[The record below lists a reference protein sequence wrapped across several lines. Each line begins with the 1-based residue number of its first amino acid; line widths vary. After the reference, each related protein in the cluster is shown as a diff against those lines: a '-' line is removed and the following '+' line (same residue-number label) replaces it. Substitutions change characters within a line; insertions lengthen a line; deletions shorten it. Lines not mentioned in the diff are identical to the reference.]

1 MKARKRFGQ
10 HFLERPWADKIV
22 TLVAPGPH
30 DHLIEIGP
38 GRGALTVPLA
48 ETGVPLR
55 AIEIDRDL
63 AADLAGRLP
72 ANVALITG
80 DFLSI
85 DNAGLFDAAWPPAR
99 PGLAAP
105 LDAKAKD
112 GDQSPATP
120 AQADAAAGSPGTTA
134 TEPSAPEATASEP
147 PAPAADPSTRT
158 RDASAPAAETG
169 SQPASTI
176 RIVGNLPY
184 NLSSP
189 IIVRLLALA
198 RETGRV
204 RDATIMLQREV
215 ADRVTAQ
222 PGGGEWGPLGVLV
235 ALHAETDVLLQ
246 LPPGAFRPPPKVRS
260 SIVRLRF
267 RPFPVDVGDFVRFDT
282 MVRTLFQLRRKT
294 LNNAL
299 KPLLP
304 PESRPAAEILS
315 GVGIDPIRRPETLS
329 LVELATLARALAAS
343 SH

>member
-22 TLVAPGPH
+22 RLVAPGPD

-63 AADLAGRLP
+63 AADLGARLP
-72 ANVALITG
+72 SNVALVTG

-99 PGLAAP
+99 PASDAAP
-105 LDAKAKD
+105 GAVRADLDR
-112 GDQSPATP
+112 
-120 AQADAAAGSPGTTA
+120 
-134 TEPSAPEATASEP
+134 PSAPTP
-147 PAPAADPSTRT
+147 
-158 RDASAPAAETG
+158 
-169 SQPASTI
+169 STI

-189 IIVRLLALA
+189 ILVRLLALA

-204 RDATIMLQREV
+204 LDATIMLQREV
-215 ADRVTAQ
+215 ADRVTAR

-235 ALHAETDVLLQ
+235 ALHAETEVLLQ

-260 SIVRLRF
+260 SVIRLRF
-267 RPFPVDVGDFVRFDT
+267 RPFPVDVGDFPRFDT
-282 MVRTLFQLRRKT
+282 MVRTLFQMRRKT
-294 LNNAL
+294 LTNAL

-304 PESRPAAEILS
+304 PDSRPAAAILT

-329 LVELATLARALAAS
+329 LTELAALGHAVAHARP
-343 SH
+343 

>member
-22 TLVAPGPH
+22 ALVAPGPH

-105 LDAKAKD
+105 AKAVASS
-112 GDQSPATP
+112 GAN
-120 AQADAAAGSPGTTA
+120 
-134 TEPSAPEATASEP
+134 EAEP
-147 PAPAADPSTRT
+147 PASAPVVDPPTP
-158 RDASAPAAETG
+158 DAHTGDGSAPAAAAG

-189 IIVRLLALA
+189 ILVRLLALA

-315 GVGIDPIRRPETLS
+315 GIGIDPIRRPETLS
-329 LVELATLARALAAS
+329 LAELATLARALAAS

>member
-22 TLVAPGPH
+22 ALVAPGPH

-99 PGLAAP
+99 PGLAASSE
-105 LDAKAKD
+105 AKAKD
-112 GDQSPATP
+112 VDQSPATP
-120 AQADAAAGSPGTTA
+120 AQADAAAG
-134 TEPSAPEATASEP
+134 ATASEP
-147 PAPAADPSTRT
+147 PAPAADLSTRART
-158 RDASAPAAETG
+158 GDASAPAAEAG
-169 SQPASTI
+169 SQRQPSSTI

-189 IIVRLLALA
+189 ILVRLLALA

-329 LVELATLARALAAS
+329 LVELASLARALAAS